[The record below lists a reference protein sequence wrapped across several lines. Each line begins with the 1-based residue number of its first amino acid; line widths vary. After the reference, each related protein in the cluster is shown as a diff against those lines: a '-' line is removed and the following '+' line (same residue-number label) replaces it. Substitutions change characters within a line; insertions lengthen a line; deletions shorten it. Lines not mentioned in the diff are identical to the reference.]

1 MKTLNEIIEKANE
14 LNSKYP
20 NLLCEVVTIWGG
32 KYAIKVVNSDKAKA
46 LTEMYNQFT
55 FTF

>member
-20 NLLCEVVTIWGG
+20 NLLCEVVTTWSG
-32 KYAIKVVNSDKAKA
+32 KYAIKVVNSDKAKT
-46 LTEMYNQFT
+46 LTEMYRQFNFT
-55 FTF
+55 F